1 MKITKI
7 VGEACK
13 KTRSLWEEVF
23 YEDSVQFTDYYFEN
37 KAEKNIG
44 YVIGEAPYDAM
55 MFRTPYTL
63 QIGDARKEISYI
75 VGVATRK
82 ECRHRGLMRSLLMH
96 SFQKMYEEKQPFTFL
111 MPANPAIYE
120 PFDFR
125 YIYERDVWKI
135 KEGVDVEAYLE
146 TEVEYVTSDGQELR
160 AAGFEDSGNYR
171 SYTLGNGLY
180 RVSKLQEQF
189 PYIPI
194 LDMLA
199 EFANGY
205 LNEHYNIYVHR
216 NRAYYEMQLKE
227 SKAQN
232 GDIYVLLEEG
242 EIKAFFLYAKEEDEV
257 FIQEVMEKEEGL
269 LDFLKKTDEKK
280 PIIMARIIH
289 LEEMLKLVCSKEDKE
304 VVLQVKDELIPENT
318 GVYRWE
324 MTPKG
329 SQVVKIQ
336 SKNDAEKEL
345 KAAWIDEE
353 SEIFAEEKTETAEV
367 ISVHIHDLAVYVLRD
382 IFLNEIV

>member
-13 KTRSLWEEVF
+13 TARSLWEEVF

-135 KEGVDVEAYLE
+135 KESVDVEAYLE

-180 RVSKLQEQF
+180 RVSELQEKF
-189 PYIPI
+189 PTMSI

-205 LNEHYNIYVHR
+205 LKEHYSIYVHR
-216 NRAYYEMQLKE
+216 DKSYYEMQLKE
-227 SKAQN
+227 SQAQN
-232 GDIYVLLEEG
+232 GDIYVLFSEG
-242 EIKAFFLYAKEEDEV
+242 EIKAFFLYAKEGDEV

-269 LDFLKKTDEKK
+269 LDSLKKTDEKK

-289 LEEMLKLVCSKEDKE
+289 LEEMLKLVRSKESKNLILKIED
-304 VVLQVKDELIPENT
+304 DLIPENAGIYKWEIMPNGSKVTKLREEKSRKEMKGNYLKESAKFQIIDVHIRELAAYILT
-318 GVYRWE
+318 GV
-324 MTPKG
+324 
-329 SQVVKIQ
+329 
-336 SKNDAEKEL
+336 
-345 KAAWIDEE
+345 
-353 SEIFAEEKTETAEV
+353 
-367 ISVHIHDLAVYVLRD
+367 
-382 IFLNEIV
+382 FLNEIV